1 MCTTR
6 FRCVGEGRGE
16 DEWEG
21 GRVRMR
27 GREDRSE
34 VERKGGRGVRMKRRV
49 GSGEVE
55 REGEGWGEDESE
67 GG

>member
-27 GREDRSE
+27 GREDRGE
-34 VERKGGRGVRMKRRV
+34 VERKGGGRVRMKGKV
-49 GSGEVE
+49 GRGDVKRE
-55 REGEGWGEDESE
+55 REGWGEDERE